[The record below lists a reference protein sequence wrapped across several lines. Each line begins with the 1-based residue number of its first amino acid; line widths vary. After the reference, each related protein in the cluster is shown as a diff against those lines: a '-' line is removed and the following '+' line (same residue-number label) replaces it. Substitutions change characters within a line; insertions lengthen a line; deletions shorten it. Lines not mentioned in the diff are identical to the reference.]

1 MNKGLHLIP
10 VSDRIL
16 SNNMKEGRCHM
27 KFIPLEPT
35 GEALEKEALEQE
47 FCAGRELAPVRFG
60 AQHFFFKVRRKIYY
74 IPYEKIT
81 RCFRRVELVDARMGC
96 CFTALDM
103 ENIVICGAEEQELAQ
118 IRLSGGERVG
128 KVVLETLQE
137 KCPQAQ
143 IGYVR
148 DPEQK
153 TCFRTV

>member
-1 MNKGLHLIP
+1 
-10 VSDRIL
+10 
-16 SNNMKEGRCHM
+16 M
-27 KFIPLEPT
+27 KFIPLEPMD
-35 GEALEKEALEQE
+35 AVLDMAVLESEYSE
-47 FCAGRELAPVRFG
+47 GRELAPVRFG
-60 AQHFFFKVRRKIYY
+60 SQHFFFKVRRKVYY

-128 KVVLETLQE
+128 KVVLDTLQE
-137 KCPQAQ
+137 KCPNAE

>member
-1 MNKGLHLIP
+1 
-10 VSDRIL
+10 
-16 SNNMKEGRCHM
+16 M
-27 KFIPLEPT
+27 KFIPLE
-35 GEALEKEALEQE
+35 AMDAVLDMAVLESEYSE
-47 FCAGRELAPVRFG
+47 GRELAPVRFG
-60 AQHFFFKVRRKIYY
+60 SQHFFFKVRRKVYY

-128 KVVLETLQE
+128 KVVLDTLQE
-137 KCPQAQ
+137 KCPNAE

>member
-1 MNKGLHLIP
+1 
-10 VSDRIL
+10 
-16 SNNMKEGRCHM
+16 M
-27 KFIPLEPT
+27 KFIPLEPMD
-35 GEALEKEALEQE
+35 AVLDMAVLESEYSE
-47 FCAGRELAPVRFG
+47 GRELAPVRFG
-60 AQHFFFKVRRKIYY
+60 SQHFFFKVRRKVYY

-118 IRLSGGERVG
+118 IRLSGGERIG
-128 KVVLETLQE
+128 KVVLDTLQE
-137 KCPQAQ
+137 KCPNAE

-153 TCFRTV
+153 TCFRTI

>member
-1 MNKGLHLIP
+1 
-10 VSDRIL
+10 
-16 SNNMKEGRCHM
+16 M
-27 KFIPLEPT
+27 KFIPLEPMN
-35 GEALEKEALEQE
+35 EVLDMAVLESEYSE
-47 FCAGRELAPVRFG
+47 GRELAPVRFG
-60 AQHFFFKVRRKIYY
+60 SQHFFFKVRRKVYY
-74 IPYEKIT
+74 ISYEKIT

-128 KVVLETLQE
+128 KVVLDTLQE
-137 KCPQAQ
+137 KCPHAE

>member
-1 MNKGLHLIP
+1 
-10 VSDRIL
+10 
-16 SNNMKEGRCHM
+16 M
-27 KFIPLEPT
+27 KFIPLET
-35 GEALEKEALEQE
+35 MDAVLDMAVLESEYSE
-47 FCAGRELAPVRFG
+47 GRELAPVRFG
-60 AQHFFFKVRRKIYY
+60 SQHFFFKVRRKVYY

-128 KVVLETLQE
+128 KVVLDTLQE
-137 KCPQAQ
+137 KCPNAE

>member
-1 MNKGLHLIP
+1 
-10 VSDRIL
+10 
-16 SNNMKEGRCHM
+16 M
-27 KFIPLEPT
+27 KFIPVDQT
-35 GEALEKEALEQE
+35 DEALEKETLENE
-47 FCAGRELAPVRFG
+47 YREGRELAPVRFG
-60 AQHFFFKVRRKIYY
+60 SQHFFFKVGRKVYY

-128 KVVLETLQE
+128 KVVLDTLQE
-137 KCPQAQ
+137 KCPQAE